1 MRASTILLSLQASL
15 ALGSPVVKKSN
26 YDPLPGGDID
36 ILNYALTLEYLE
48 RKFYRDGLAKYT
60 EAQFLEAGCEADFY
74 ANLIK
79 IKEDEETHVEFL
91 AGALADKAIPEPSF
105 AFPDTDARSFLAL
118 SSVLEGVGVSA
129 YLGAA
134 AVIVDKT
141 YLTAAGSILTVEA
154 RHASYIRAAIGHKP
168 FPTPFDTP
176 LNFNQVFSLAAQFVT
191 GFAPGTPELPFKA
204 FPKLTVDAKSSYH
217 GVVFTGAAA
226 DAAKSGLVKEGETVY
241 AVFFTG
247 LETLYAPVV
256 KQGDDY
262 TLAQI
267 PSGKS
272 MPAGQVYVV
281 LSTASGEG
289 TTVSDENTVAG
300 VGILEL

>member
-1 MRASTILLSLQASL
+1 MRASAIILSLQASL
-15 ALGSPVVKKSN
+15 ALASPVVKKAN

-60 EAQFLEAGCEADFY
+60 EAQFLEAGCEANFY
-74 ANLIK
+74 SNLVK

-154 RHASYIRAAIGHKP
+154 RHASYIRAAIGQKP

-204 FPKLTVDAKSSYH
+204 FPKLTIDNKSSH

-226 DAAKSGLVKEGETVY
+226 DASKSGLVKEGQTVY